1 MGVNVGIR
9 VVLAKLGLVDLVPG
23 VRRARH
29 EGGACGE
36 EEFTLGANLK
46 VQLAKLEEGLRDTF
60 DDQGRY

>member
-1 MGVNVGIR
+1 MGVNVCVGIA
-9 VVLAKLGLVDLVPG
+9 LAEPGLVDLVPG